1 MMLLL
6 GIWHNNY
13 NLRYVSTTHVQFTF
27 SAGTVFVLSAIQA
40 ISGPRLGRV
49 TLASSLS
56 HVETCLEYLSI
67 IGRSWETA
75 EIAREILLNFFDE
88 TLKPRLLL
96 RGGDA
101 NLKFGLDNV
110 DKRARARANSNGS
123 PIRQKD
129 GVGDE
134 PSGFTGMPASAASLG
149 SRCALGGELHYFPG
163 SPTLSTLGW
172 PILNGGKGTAEFFAN
187 AHSNVSSPTT
197 TTTVDHVSFVQH
209 PHPHSHSQSHTFP
222 SSSSTVSADMDL
234 DGVGYNFGMNMNM
247 VDEIV
252 SAGGRGSGAANG
264 SGGGGGGGGAGGGLG
279 QPGAADLMAFGVPEL
294 GVGYQFDPHVHANV
308 ALGLSAEELAIMDQI
323 VRQQN
328 GNMVGQSVG

>member
-1 MMLLL
+1 MLLL

-56 HVETCLEYLSI
+56 HVETCLEYLAI

-101 NLKFGLDNV
+101 NLKFELQNV
-110 DKRARARANSNGS
+110 DKRARARANSSAS
-123 PIRQKD
+123 PVRRKD
-129 GVGDE
+129 GGADDSSPFGPGIVAHGPLASQNG
-134 PSGFTGMPASAASLG
+134 PSSSI
-149 SRCALGGELHYFPG
+149 GGELHYFPG

-172 PILNGGKGTAEFFAN
+172 PIVNGAKGTAEFFA
-187 AHSNVSSPTT
+187 AHSNGPSPT
-197 TTTVDHVSFVQH
+197 VEHVPFAH
-209 PHPHSHSQSHTFP
+209 HAH
-222 SSSSTVSADMDL
+222 SSSAGDMDL
-234 DGVGYNFGMNMNM
+234 DGVGGYSFGMNVNM
-247 VDEIV
+247 VDDV
-252 SAGGRGSGAANG
+252 ASGA
-264 SGGGGGGGGAGGGLG
+264 SG
-279 QPGAADLMAFGVPEL
+279 QPGGAADLLAFGVPEL
-294 GVGYQFDPHVHANV
+294 GDGYQFDPNIHSQGAMDF
-308 ALGLSAEELAIMDQI
+308 SAEELAIMDQI

-328 GNMVGQSVG
+328 VNMSGFPVGQPVG